1 VSLTRK
7 YTDIDCQGK
16 VATLVLAR
24 GVVLN
29 AVNTEFA
36 TELLAAATYLAG
48 HPDIRVVSIRGE
60 GRAFCTGIDLKEL
73 SAGDLPF
80 SYFGIWE
87 KALRTFETMN
97 KIVVVGLHG
106 YALGGGLQLALAADV
121 RVSTRSCLLGLPAI
135 GESLIP
141 GLGPWRLARMVGTG
155 RARDLVVSG
164 RWVSGSDA
172 YACGLVDR
180 LADDGLHELDTVVKE
195 LLATC
200 SQGALASKQLLAR
213 LAEAEYER
221 ALSLY
226 LELQQQCYWGPDG
239 IEARRAYQAKEDPRW
254 L

>member
-1 VSLTRK
+1 MSLVRK
-7 YTDIDCQGK
+7 YTDIDCAGK
-16 VATLVLAR
+16 IGRLMLTR
-24 GVVLN
+24 GSVLN
-29 AVNTEFA
+29 AVNTEMA

-48 HPDIRVVSIRGE
+48 RQDIRVVSIRGE

-80 SYFGIWE
+80 SYFGVWE

-121 RVSTRSCLLGLPAI
+121 RVSTSSCVLGLPAI
-135 GESLIP
+135 SESLVP
-141 GLGPWRLARMVGTG
+141 GLGPWRLARTIGAG

-164 RWVSGSDA
+164 RSVTGTDA

-180 LADDGLHELDTVVKE
+180 LADDGLDMYDAVVSELV
-195 LLATC
+195 AAC
-200 SQGALASKQLLAR
+200 SQGAVASKQLLAR

-226 LELQQQCYWGPDG
+226 LDLQEHCYLGPDG
-239 IEARRAYQAKEDPRW
+239 IEARRAYQAKEEPRW